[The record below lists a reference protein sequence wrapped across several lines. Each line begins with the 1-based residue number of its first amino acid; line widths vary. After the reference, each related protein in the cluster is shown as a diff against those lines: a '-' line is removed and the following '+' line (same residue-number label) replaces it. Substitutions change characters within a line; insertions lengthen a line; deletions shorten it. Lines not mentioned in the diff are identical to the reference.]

1 MARKK
6 NNVNFN
12 DIEQGY
18 NIIKKYWK
26 ILRSSCFSINN
37 CFNCTYTTRIYIKH
51 RFEK

>member
-26 ILRSSCFSINN
+26 ILRCNISSTNN
-37 CFNCTYTTRIYIKH
+37 SPYYFNTIRIYIKH
-51 RFEK
+51 RLKE

>member
-26 ILRSSCFSINN
+26 ILRSSCFSTNN
-37 CFNCTYTTRIYIKH
+37 CFN
-51 RFEK
+51 